1 MNIPKLLEMTDE
13 QFIEWASKQLAPKPW
28 KHELINDEAVL
39 GEGGAEDVICKRCL
53 KKHSYKMWQ
62 ESCSVSPLKLDW
74 NTAKE
79 WQGKCRKSE
88 FIEAISKVSDI
99 VLKDI
104 GFYEDWILLDVEPRH
119 YLIATVLC
127 LGE

>member
-13 QFIEWASKQLAPKPW
+13 QFIEWASKQLVEKPW
-28 KHELINDEAVL
+28 THIRDCSNGKD
-39 GEGGAEDVICKRCL
+39 GGRCWKCGKVIHKQTTFKTDCPVPDPIKF
-53 KKHSYKMWQ
+53 
-62 ESCSVSPLKLDW
+62 DW